1 MQFDNRGVKVQ
12 GERVAA
18 NIARAVADCIC
29 NIPLAHVKY
38 LGTMGQSG
46 LLNHQAVS
54 TYTCTG
60 PTNTGQPLLKACQTN
75 TRGGLLTSS
84 IAAKCIK
91 KYTDTWVP
99 LDSVEL
105 QKATCT
111 PSKGPPSGK

>member
-1 MQFDNRGVKVQ
+1 M
-12 GERVAA
+12 
-18 NIARAVADCIC
+18 
-29 NIPLAHVKY
+29 
-38 LGTMGQSG
+38 
-46 LLNHQAVS
+46 
-54 TYTCTG
+54 
-60 PTNTGQPLLKACQTN
+60 QPLL
-75 TRGGLLTSS
+75 GSSS